1 MRRTQESAS
10 SSRERPG
17 RLLRRV
23 LPDAVE
29 PRRRRHAVLWPT
41 STRVMS
47 VVGGLLA
54 VWLIW
59 EIRGLGE
66 TVVRASSSSTQ
77 RTPPIY
83 LLSAQPAPA
92 STPPPLKALARARL
106 GAQSMS
112 SIEREITNR
121 ERGWRLDAQ
130 WPGDT
135 TIEELRRRFNF
146 CWGRDVALDPK
157 TGRPL
162 EDSIRWDSCKGF
174 VPWGRESKGG
184 GGYVLVPDAE
194 RNLPASQLPS
204 AYWEDKRREID
215 MLALRV
221 EKEELLNRLANE
233 QSTRDEPNEA
243 QDER

>member
-1 MRRTQESAS
+1 MRRTQESVS
-10 SSRERPG
+10 SSHERPG
-17 RLLRRV
+17 RLLRRA
-23 LPDAVE
+23 LPAVIE
-29 PRRRRHAVLWPT
+29 PRRRRPAAGWPT

-47 VVGGLLA
+47 AAGGLLA

-59 EIRGLGE
+59 EIRGLGD
-66 TVVRASSSSTQ
+66 TVVRASSSAQ

-83 LLSAQPAPA
+83 LLSAQPAP
-92 STPPPLKALARARL
+92 SRTPPPLNALVRAQV
-106 GAQSMS
+106 GPPSIS
-112 SIEREITNR
+112 SIEREIANR

-135 TIEELRRRFNF
+135 TIEELRRQFNF
-146 CWGRDVALDPK
+146 CWGRDVPLDPA
-157 TGRPL
+157 TGRPR

-174 VPWGRESKGG
+174 VPGGRESKGG
-184 GGYVLVPDAE
+184 GGYVVVPDAE

-221 EKEELLNRLANE
+221 EKERLLKRLADG
-233 QSTRDEPNEA
+233 QSTSDEPNEA